1 MTKLRSV
8 LLASG
13 LLLTAASFA
22 QDVDTASLQALHWR
36 MIGSFRA
43 GRVTSVAGVPDNPN
57 VYYFG
62 TPGGGIWK
70 TADAG
75 HVWQPIFDKE
85 RIASIGSL
93 AVAPSN
99 SKIIYAG
106 TGEQTPGNGIYK
118 SADEG
123 NTWTHAGLEDTR
135 FIQAVIVDPRNPD
148 LLIAGANSIGVYVFS
163 RPSP

>member
-1 MTKLRSV
+1 MKLRFA
-8 LLASG
+8 LLATS
-13 LLLTAASFA
+13 LIAAASCLA
-22 QDVDTASLQALHWR
+22 QDMDTTALQALHWR
-36 MIGSFRA
+36 LIGSFRA
-43 GRVTSVAGVPDNPN
+43 GRVSAVAGVPDNQN

-70 TADAG
+70 TTDAG

-106 TGEQTPGNGIYK
+106 TGEQTPGNGVYK
-118 SADEG
+118 SVDEG
-123 NTWTHAGLEDTR
+123 NTWTHMGLEDTR
-135 FIQAVIVDPRNPD
+135 FIQQVIVDPRNPD
-148 LLIAGANSIGVYVFS
+148 VLVAGANSIGVYV
-163 RPSP
+163 